1 MYYIIWSIKI
11 ITQRRKLCQTSIIN
25 NFYSSETVNEKFSA
39 NSTFIHLL
47 ETNRKFPEQ
56 CSNKNALEVADNQLI
71 LNPVRSVYSDCVTHE
86 SHLSVLKRIWE
97 ITRHQLSK
105 AVALKHQLKNN
116 KQTKV
121 ICILWLSLVFLVHLV
136 NSRRLLRRLKQAFA
150 GRRVKLIRIII
161 TAQLLS
167 NLKLL
172 LGTYNLEL
180 SHSLFSRRLT
190 ANSSGRQTKPNK
202 IFLLR
207 KYLGLLFPNAS
218 V

>member
-1 MYYIIWSIKI
+1 MYYIIQSVKI
-11 ITQRRKLCQTSIIN
+11 ISQRRKLYQTSITN
-25 NFYSSETVNEKFSA
+25 NFYSSENVNEKFSA
-39 NSTFIHLL
+39 YSTFIRLL
-47 ETNRKFPEQ
+47 ETNRKFPEW
-56 CSNKNALEVADNQLI
+56 CSNKKALEVADNPLI
-71 LNPVRSVYSDCVTHE
+71 LSPVRSVYSERVTHE

-97 ITRHQLSK
+97 ITGYQLSK
-105 AVALKHQLKNN
+105 AVALKHQFKNN
-116 KQTKV
+116 KQTEF
-121 ICILWLSLVFLVHLV
+121 ICILWVSLVFLLHLV
-136 NSRRLLRRLKQAFA
+136 NSSRLLRRLKQVFA

-180 SHSLFSRRLT
+180 PHSLFSRRLT
-190 ANSSGRQTKPNK
+190 ANRSGRQTKPNK

-207 KYLGLLFPNAS
+207 KYPELLFPDTS